1 MELTKESINFANQ
14 EKMEEILDYL
24 SILHNEGYLTTT
36 ELSNYW
42 DLIRDAQNAVLDL
55 YPEENN

>member
-1 MELTKESINFANQ
+1 MELTKESINFATR